1 MIIKAKKSFVSAVAL
16 CFATIMLGMPA
27 VEAKEMI
34 PERDH
39 THSFTQ
45 HYYTGHG
52 VLSYDSHTYVYY
64 QYGNTQYSSLCTY
77 SIENAD
83 FYAQCPSCGAVRS
96 TSTCNHH
103 YRDHHPGTQP
113 GQPNGC
119 ATGYV
124 YYALPN
130 DLP

>member
-1 MIIKAKKSFVSAVAL
+1 
-16 CFATIMLGMPA
+16 MLGMPA

-64 QYGNTQYSSLCTY
+64 QYGNTQYTSLCTY

-83 FYAQCPSCGAVRS
+83 FYAQCPSCGALRS

-103 YRDHHPGTQP
+103 YRDDILWNELKDYFGGNITREQLYDHLRNRIGLYLNEQF
-113 GQPNGC
+113 
-119 ATGYV
+119 
-124 YYALPN
+124 
-130 DLP
+130 